1 MIGPLP
7 NVGGGT
13 QTIRNRPRH
22 CNIFLFRFFGPRLRR
37 LDPRPLR
44 PEAVSVQPLP
54 PDLEALL
61 MALRDRV
68 LDENTRINL
77 TALREPEKCWIGN
90 VLDSLSIL
98 EILEKIGNPK
108 TLIDVGTGGGFPLLP
123 LALAMPDARL
133 TGLDSTAKKIE
144 AIRRIAKDR
153 NIGNVTLVAARAED
167 AARDPAHREKYDVAT
182 ARAVANLSVLLEY
195 VSPFVRMGGYVVLWK
210 SLQAEEEIAMS
221 VTAQRSL
228 HAHFEFSHRYT
239 LPGDFG
245 ERQLLVFRKGAAT
258 PKGYPRPVGVPG
270 KEPLGHAK
278 A

>member
-1 MIGPLP
+1 VP
-7 NVGGGT
+7 
-13 QTIRNRPRH
+13 
-22 CNIFLFRFFGPRLRR
+22 
-37 LDPRPLR
+37 
-44 PEAVSVQPLP
+44 VQPLP
-54 PDLEALL
+54 PDLEASLVS
-61 MALRDRV
+61 LRDRV
-68 LDENTRINL
+68 LDENAKINL

-90 VLDSLSIL
+90 VLDSLPLL

-123 LALAMPDARL
+123 LAVAMPEAKL

-144 AIRRIAKDR
+144 AIRRIAKDQG
-153 NIGNVTLVAARAED
+153 IGNVTLVAARAED

-182 ARAVANLSVLLEY
+182 ARAVADMSVLLEY
-195 VSPFVRMGGYVVLWK
+195 VSPFVRVGGFIVLWK

-270 KEPLGHAK
+270 KLPLGHAK

>member
-1 MIGPLP
+1 M
-7 NVGGGT
+7 
-13 QTIRNRPRH
+13 
-22 CNIFLFRFFGPRLRR
+22 
-37 LDPRPLR
+37 
-44 PEAVSVQPLP
+44 SVQPLS
-54 PDLEALL
+54 PDLEASLVS
-61 MALRDRV
+61 LRDRV

-90 VLDSLSIL
+90 VLDSLPLL
-98 EILEKIGNPK
+98 EILEKIGSPK

-123 LALAMPDARL
+123 LALAMPEARL

-144 AIRRIAKDR
+144 AIRRIAKDQG
-153 NIGNVTLVAARAED
+153 IGNVTLVAARAED
-167 AARDPAHREKYDVAT
+167 AARDPAHREKHDVAT
-182 ARAVANLSVLLEY
+182 ARAVADLSVLLEY
-195 VSPFVRMGGYVVLWK
+195 VSPFVRVGGHIVLWK
-210 SLQAEEEIAMS
+210 SLQAEEEIAQS

-228 HAHFEFSHRYT
+228 HAHFEFAHRYA

-270 KEPLGHAK
+270 KTPLGAPK

>member
-1 MIGPLP
+1 MHPL
-7 NVGGGT
+7 
-13 QTIRNRPRH
+13 
-22 CNIFLFRFFGPRLRR
+22 
-37 LDPRPLR
+37 
-44 PEAVSVQPLP
+44 S
-54 PDLEALL
+54 PDLEASLVS
-61 MALRDRV
+61 LRDRV

-90 VLDSLSIL
+90 VLDSLPLL
-98 EILEKIGNPK
+98 EILDPTSPDSTEPELRRAGKIGHPK

-123 LALAMPDARL
+123 LALAMPDAKL

-182 ARAVANLSVLLEY
+182 ARAVADLSVLLEY
-195 VSPFVRMGGYVVLWK
+195 VSPFVRVGGHIVLWK
-210 SLQAEEEIAMS
+210 SMQAEEEIAQS
-221 VTAQRSL
+221 ITAQRSL

-258 PKGYPRPVGVPG
+258 PKEYPRPVGVPG
-270 KEPLGHAK
+270 KMPLGAPK